1 MPFQDAK
8 WSRLANPVDV
18 AGVGQQPRCAGGADA
33 VQLEQRGVP
42 GLDEGGD
49 FFLAGLDLAVD
60 AVQLGDQF
68 GGEPAPGLPDNV
80 TRPCGG
86 QQRAGLRRGQELL
99 RPARDQLEQQ
109 PVDPVDGL
117 GPGPAELVA
126 PAGEHAQHHQV
137 RVDLD
142 LD

>member
-1 MPFQDAK
+1 MAMMCRARLIRRLPARDSRCRSCWPEEASSGAVPFQDAK

-60 AVQLGDQF
+60 AVQLGDQ
-68 GGEPAPGLPDNV
+68 
-80 TRPCGG
+80 
-86 QQRAGLRRGQELL
+86 
-99 RPARDQLEQQ
+99 
-109 PVDPVDGL
+109 
-117 GPGPAELVA
+117 
-126 PAGEHAQHHQV
+126 
-137 RVDLD
+137 
-142 LD
+142 